1 MMNIYYQRNWAL
13 GAVVA
18 MCLFFCTAGNLMAQE
33 IATYTGMRK
42 LWSDHMQWTYTTVDS
57 FFNNETALQP
67 SLDRLLKNQQ
77 DIGDAIVPFYGQSAG
92 DGLAALLTE
101 HIELAIPVLSAA
113 QSGNQPAL
121 QTAIDDWHVNAEEIA
136 DFLTAANPVNWPSSD
151 MRPMMAHHIDTTVTY
166 AVDLLNR
173 DYQQAIVDLDHAYDH
188 MTEMS
193 DVLSE
198 GLVGNT
204 MPNIIATYTG
214 MRKLW
219 SDHMQWTY
227 ATVDSFFNNE
237 TALQPSLDRLL
248 KNQQDIGDAIA
259 PFYGQSAGD
268 GLAALLTEHIEL
280 AIPVL
285 SAAQSGDQPALQMA
299 IDDWHVNAEEIA
311 DFLTTADPVNWPSS
325 EMRPMMEHHIDTTV
339 TYAVDLLNRDYQQ
352 AIVDLDH
359 AYEHMTE
366 MSDVLAEG
374 LVFIPEPSTAALGG
388 LAIMGLVVTRR
399 SKVRV
404 G

>member
-1 MMNIYYQRNWAL
+1 MNIYYQRSRAL

-18 MCLFFCTAGNLMAQE
+18 LSLLSCTAGNLMAQE
-33 IATYTGMRK
+33 IATYTEMRK

-57 FFNNETALQP
+57 FFNNATALQP

-188 MTEMS
+188 MTQMS
-193 DVLSE
+193 DVLAE

-204 MPNIIATYTG
+204 MPNTIATYTG

-227 ATVDSFFNNE
+227 ATVDSFFNNA

-248 KNQQDIGDAIA
+248 KNQQDIGDAIV
-259 PFYGQSAGD
+259 PVYGQSAGD

-285 SAAQSGDQPALQMA
+285 SAVQSGDQPALQMA

-311 DFLTTADPVNWPSS
+311 DFLTAADPVNWPSS
-325 EMRPMMEHHIDTTV
+325 DMRPMMAHHIDTTV

-352 AIVDLDH
+352 AIVDFDD
-359 AYEHMTE
+359 AYHHMTQ

-374 LVFIPEPSTAALGG
+374 LVSIPEPSTAALGVT
-388 LAIMGLVVTRR
+388 IMGLIVSRR
-399 SKVRV
+399 RKS
-404 G
+404 